1 MQSSSDLDKNLKSM
15 YEIID
20 LLEFDRNLILDKVKK
35 LMEDLND
42 IKRKKP
48 NTIKQ
53 LSRYTKFVE
62 KLVKIIEVPDVRNIL
77 EKKENIEELLVKPN
91 VIAEIK
97 REMSPILLLFRGIY
111 EESTNV
117 NNLVHKVESEYCS
130 ITCKKNNTF
139 ICFCC
144 KTNSE
149 SVKKLCDYLRH
160 SAWEKGTRDLLKE
173 SEELLKNL
181 NKNFEIDKYF
191 DEIFTAFR
199 KLYDISSK
207 IAHGIIVED
216 NAEVEEV
223 WNAISKHEYFRK
235 FFDNLLFFALI
246 SLNHKVTQIG
256 NINS

>member
-1 MQSSSDLDKNLKSM
+1 MCD
-15 YEIID
+15 IID
-20 LLEFDRNLILDKVKK
+20 LLEFDRNLILNKVKK

-53 LSRYTKFVE
+53 LSRYTKFME
-62 KLVKIIEVPDVRNIL
+62 KLIGIIEVPDIRNIL
-77 EKKENIEELLVKPN
+77 EKKEKIVKPS

-97 REMSPILLLFRGIY
+97 REISPILLLFRGIY
-111 EESTNV
+111 EESINV

-144 KTNSE
+144 KTNSK
-149 SVKKLCDYLRH
+149 SVIKLCGDLRH
-160 SAWEKGTRDLLKE
+160 SAWERGTRDLLKE
-173 SEELLKNL
+173 SEALLKNL
-181 NKNFEIDKYF
+181 NKNFEINKYF

-199 KLYDISSK
+199 NLYDISSK

-223 WNAISKHEYFRK
+223 WNAISKHDYFRK
-235 FFDNLLFFALI
+235 FLDNLLFFALI

-256 NINS
+256 NVNS